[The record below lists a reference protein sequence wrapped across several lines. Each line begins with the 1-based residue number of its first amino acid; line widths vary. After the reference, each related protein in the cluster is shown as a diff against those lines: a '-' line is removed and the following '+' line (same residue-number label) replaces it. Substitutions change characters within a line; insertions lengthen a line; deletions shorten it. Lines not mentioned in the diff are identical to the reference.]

1 MDLQERMEQMR
12 RDMEQRMAQ
21 MREKL
26 EQRDILQP
34 RPSTPVS
41 NTSIPSEESHLLTS
55 LIHHKGLEDE
65 TETKIGMFEQLYHS
79 TYAQLTFGYGDPD
92 FAPLINLLGS
102 ICEIELYESLRWV
115 AETTGIA
122 FPARSRTTF
131 SHFIDLLSHPQAKAY
146 LHASITDDEI
156 ATALHH
162 LNKIRLLRNNANH
175 KGVVERHRFVRF
187 FEEHYAPFFNQC
199 IPSFIQLKHHTVSK
213 NHKFQSSTDGKADN
227 FCILWTNTERLA
239 LKYCQNI
246 NTSSGAS
253 VPLAI
258 IEQLITPFINEARN
272 AGIYYILLD
281 ASEYDPISPTS
292 APANWQTHLQK
303 LDEYCAKQFDCPST
317 VHGLFIIGGED
328 VIPMPTL
335 RNPLNDDCSN
345 SDKTDILEAT
355 IESDWIYSFHSGQI
369 SLTAEGHLDISRLG
383 SATTCRHVGRLP
395 IEDGLMESDI
405 TTDIGGYFSK
415 MLKSLN
421 EGIKVDNIGTV
432 ACQSC
437 CMIANK
443 MVNGFPNIDLHQLA
457 QSYHHEDVFISP
469 NLDLAI
475 SENNPEAEAMSRYI
489 SLMRECDMLM
499 FTLHGGPQPNSPHYF
514 GEAHIPARTGMIP
527 VFTPSMLHGSKA
539 KIVVPICCW
548 GARFIGY
555 RRNTS
560 ALLTAM
566 YDSDTLLFMGS
577 CRSALGEFDTSFMD
591 ENGQLRADPQPRY
604 AEILIRLFM
613 QLLLKGMRA
622 GEALSLAKINY
633 LKYYAEG
640 NMADI
645 LTVQQFNLFGDP
657 MLRVIPVGSTDNMIQ
672 DFPSG
677 IATAIP
683 PIEIEHMYY
692 DKQDAF
698 RDDWGGNIG
707 LLQRVRGFVD
717 SNLAYI
723 RDTINKQ
730 LYQQYNIAPSTL
742 RRITGYRDSHGTR
755 GFRFIYT
762 NDGDIPATV
771 TAFADSKGRLLRV
784 LHSF

>member
-122 FPARSRTTF
+122 FPVRSRTTF

-258 IEQLITPFINEARN
+258 IEQLITPFINEAR
-272 AGIYYILLD
+272 
-281 ASEYDPISPTS
+281 
-292 APANWQTHLQK
+292 
-303 LDEYCAKQFDCPST
+303 
-317 VHGLFIIGGED
+317 
-328 VIPMPTL
+328 MP
-335 RNPLNDDCSN
+335 
-345 SDKTDILEAT
+345 
-355 IESDWIYSFHSGQI
+355 
-369 SLTAEGHLDISRLG
+369 
-383 SATTCRHVGRLP
+383 
-395 IEDGLMESDI
+395 
-405 TTDIGGYFSK
+405 
-415 MLKSLN
+415 
-421 EGIKVDNIGTV
+421 
-432 ACQSC
+432 
-437 CMIANK
+437 
-443 MVNGFPNIDLHQLA
+443 
-457 QSYHHEDVFISP
+457 
-469 NLDLAI
+469 
-475 SENNPEAEAMSRYI
+475 
-489 SLMRECDMLM
+489 
-499 FTLHGGPQPNSPHYF
+499 
-514 GEAHIPARTGMIP
+514 
-527 VFTPSMLHGSKA
+527 
-539 KIVVPICCW
+539 
-548 GARFIGY
+548 
-555 RRNTS
+555 
-560 ALLTAM
+560 
-566 YDSDTLLFMGS
+566 
-577 CRSALGEFDTSFMD
+577 
-591 ENGQLRADPQPRY
+591 
-604 AEILIRLFM
+604 
-613 QLLLKGMRA
+613 
-622 GEALSLAKINY
+622 
-633 LKYYAEG
+633 
-640 NMADI
+640 
-645 LTVQQFNLFGDP
+645 
-657 MLRVIPVGSTDNMIQ
+657 
-672 DFPSG
+672 
-677 IATAIP
+677 
-683 PIEIEHMYY
+683 
-692 DKQDAF
+692 
-698 RDDWGGNIG
+698 
-707 LLQRVRGFVD
+707 
-717 SNLAYI
+717 AYI
-723 RDTINKQ
+723 T
-730 LYQQYNIAPSTL
+730 YY
-742 RRITGYRDSHGTR
+742 
-755 GFRFIYT
+755 
-762 NDGDIPATV
+762 
-771 TAFADSKGRLLRV
+771 
-784 LHSF
+784 